1 MINTKLI
8 VIIFAIVI
16 SISVASLIIYDQW
29 IQVQNEMMIIPTV
42 TPQLDFTDEEERQ
55 RKIDSLIPPEP
66 SYGDSEM
73 TSYWN
78 SAKLRTLPTEN
89 NIAFDACVDSILGK
103 YFTPQTAEESYKLT
117 KAMKNCDHLRP

>member
-1 MINTKLI
+1 MIKTKLI

-16 SISVASLIIYDQW
+16 SVSVASLIIYDQW
-29 IQVQNEMMIIPTV
+29 IQVQNEMAIPTV
-42 TPQLDFTDEEERQ
+42 TPQLDFTDEEEKQ

-66 SYGDSEM
+66 SYGDPAIAE
-73 TSYWN
+73 YWDR
-78 SAKLRTLPTEN
+78 AKLDTLPTEN

-117 KAMKNCDHLRP
+117 KAMKNCDYLRP